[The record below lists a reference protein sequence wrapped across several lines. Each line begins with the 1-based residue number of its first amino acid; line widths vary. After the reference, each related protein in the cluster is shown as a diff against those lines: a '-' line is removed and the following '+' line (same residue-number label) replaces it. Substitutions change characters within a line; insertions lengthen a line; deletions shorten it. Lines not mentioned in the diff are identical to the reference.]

1 MCTIAFRHRPNHS
14 SPTYLPSHNTAVVY
28 NDEKHTFDEV
38 IRAFTSATH
47 RTTEMAQ
54 LWAFRVDNEG
64 RAAVK
69 VGRVLLRSQR
79 LHLIASVSDHLYDLY
94 LSIG

>member
-1 MCTIAFRHRPNHS
+1 M
-14 SPTYLPSHNTAVVY
+14 PSHNTAVVY

-69 VGRVLLRSQR
+69 VGPVPLRSRR
-79 LHLIASVSDHLYDLY
+79 LYLIASVSDH
-94 LSIG
+94 